1 MPLQPLVLT
10 YGCRVCKKDAGAFF
24 TIRFTDRTGWC
35 SQACYEVE
43 AEKMQA
49 EERKQKEKVVG
60 IRVM

>member
-1 MPLQPLVLT
+1 MPLKPLVLT
-10 YGCRVCKKDAGAFF
+10 YGCRVCKKDPGAFH
-24 TIRFTDRTGWC
+24 TISFIDRTGWC

-49 EERKQKEKVVG
+49 EEEKQKNRVVG